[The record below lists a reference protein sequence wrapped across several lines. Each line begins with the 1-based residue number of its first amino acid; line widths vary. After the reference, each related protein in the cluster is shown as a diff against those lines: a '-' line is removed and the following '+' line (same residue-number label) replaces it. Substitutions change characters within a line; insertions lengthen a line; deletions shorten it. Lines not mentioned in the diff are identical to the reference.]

1 MILHAGDLIDPTV
14 LDLLGRHAPVHAV
27 LGNNDVQLWD
37 VLPERVDLDLDGV
50 AVSMVH
56 DSGAAVGSGPPAAAL
71 VPRGRRGDLRPFAT
85 CRSTRSGEGG
95 QRLFNPGSPTERRR
109 APSHTCG
116 VLRGGG
122 RPGRRSTPGR
132 PRPLSLRRTAVEPG
146 RRSDCAAGAGAVSR
160 GSRRASHSP
169 GASTSAGVG
178 SVGSASHSRARPSSP
193 ARSTTPSTNA
203 APRS

>member
-1 MILHAGDLIDPTV
+1 MTLPAALGPLLDEADLILHAGDLIDPTV

-56 DSGAAVGSGPPAAAL
+56 DSGVAL
-71 VPRGRRGDLRPFAT
+71 GRARRLRRWFPEADVVIFGH
-85 CRSTRSGEGG
+85 SHLPLDEVGEGG

-116 VLRGGG
+116 VLQVEDG
-122 RPGRRSTPGR
+122 RVVD
-132 PRPLSLRRTAVEPG
+132 LRLVDLDR
-146 RRSDCAAGAGAVSR
+146 
-160 GSRRASHSP
+160 
-169 GASTSAGVG
+169 
-178 SVGSASHSRARPSSP
+178 
-193 ARSTTPSTNA
+193 
-203 APRS
+203 